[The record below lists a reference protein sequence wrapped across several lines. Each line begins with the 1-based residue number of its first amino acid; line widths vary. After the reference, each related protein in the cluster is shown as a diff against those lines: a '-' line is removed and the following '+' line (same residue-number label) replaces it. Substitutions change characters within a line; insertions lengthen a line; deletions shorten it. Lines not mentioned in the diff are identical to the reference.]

1 MKLTRLFIRAAAC
14 LLPLSLALMC
24 IVTPVVLPRETSIL
38 PGEEMALA
46 EVAEKIVRGDYTQI
60 AEKAPSFSD
69 DLAGICQDKLPH
81 LPRHEHWSRS

>member
-1 MKLTRLFIRAAAC
+1 M
-14 LLPLSLALMC
+14 
-24 IVTPVVLPRETSIL
+24 V
-38 PGEEMALA
+38 A